1 MRRIFKFIFWL
12 ILLVEV
18 FVRHSMFEGAVTAVG
33 LSAVIAEVLAE
44 RNSSITFT
52 YLHFSLMTTA
62 MFILCSG
69 ELLPLSICLVAICI
83 VHFELV
89 SLWAF
94 VNERTLCFFF
104 FSQQLKA
111 QGQNVGK
118 LCFQEEMVSWL
129 GLFDNVTF

>member
-1 MRRIFKFIFWL
+1 
-12 ILLVEV
+12 V
-18 FVRHSMFEGAVTAVG
+18 FEGAVTAVG

-44 RNSSITFT
+44 SKTT
-52 YLHFSLMTTA
+52 KQWTTLHFSLMTTA

-69 ELLPLSICLVAICI
+69 ELLPLSICLSKKITIAICI
-83 VHFELV
+83 EQFELV

-94 VNERTLCFFF
+94 VKERTLCFFF

-111 QGQNVGK
+111 QGPNVEFTM
-118 LCFQEEMVSWL
+118 CFQEVMVSWL

>member
-1 MRRIFKFIFWL
+1 MRRIFILIFWL
-12 ILLVEV
+12 ILPVEV
-18 FVRHSMFEGAVTAVG
+18 FVCRSVFEGAVTAVG

-44 RNSSITFT
+44 RSTTN
-52 YLHFSLMTTA
+52 LHLSLMTTA

-69 ELLPLSICLVAICI
+69 ELLPLSICLSVIWK
-83 VHFELV
+83 VNFELV

-94 VNERTLCFFF
+94 VKERTLCFFF

-111 QGQNVGK
+111 QGPNVGTTP
-118 LCFQEEMVSWL
+118 CFQEVMVSWL